1 MSFLFVDTF
10 VMSEGALPE
19 WGTFCED
26 QAQKLA
32 DCFKQELRQFRL
44 NNPQFENVPTAG
56 FARLFTASFL
66 THFEES
72 EAPSQTRESN
82 AAAAT
87 SSTTA
92 TSPPARQKV
101 WKSIFRKRE
110 SKEEM
115 SSSTNAS
122 ASASGSGSSE
132 GKMRKRSNTMKAS
145 VNSSAATRSPFVEQA
160 TVVKSSNMNMLQ
172 FNNQSSD
179 NFDNLS
185 WTRCHVSLSLTHG
198 MYQLLIR
205 CPPKVCPSLIA
216 PYGLMI

>member
-26 QAQKLA
+26 QAKQLA
-32 DCFKQELRQFRL
+32 ECFKQELRQFRL
-44 NNPQFENVPTAG
+44 NNPQYDNVPSAG

-66 THFEES
+66 SHFEET
-72 EAPSQTRESN
+72 EASQNREIN

-87 SSTTA
+87 STSV
-92 TSPPARQKV
+92 TSPPAGRQKV

-110 SKEEM
+110 GKENNTEKE
-115 SSSTNAS
+115 SSSS
-122 ASASGSGSSE
+122 SSSSE
-132 GKMRKRSNTMKAS
+132 AKTRKRSNTMRAS
-145 VNSSAATRSPFVEQA
+145 VSSSSSSAARSPFVEQP
-160 TVVKSSNMNMLQ
+160 TVVMSSNMNMLQ

-179 NFDNLS
+179 NFDNLN
-185 WTRCHVSLSLTHG
+185 WTRCNVSLCLTHG

-205 CPPKVCPSLIA
+205 CPPKVR
-216 PYGLMI
+216 

>member
-26 QAQKLA
+26 QAHKLA

-44 NNPQFENVPTAG
+44 NNPQFDNVPTAG

-66 THFEES
+66 THFEEA
-72 EAPSQTRESN
+72 EASRESN

-87 SSTTA
+87 STTV
-92 TSPPARQKV
+92 TSPPGRQKV
-101 WKSIFRKRE
+101 WKSIFRKRDN
-110 SKEEM
+110 KENTEKE
-115 SSSTNAS
+115 SSSS
-122 ASASGSGSSE
+122 SSSE
-132 GKMRKRSNTMKAS
+132 GKMRKRSNTMRAS
-145 VNSSAATRSPFVEQA
+145 VSTPAATTTRSPFAEQP
-160 TVVKSSNMNMLQ
+160 TVVMSSNMNMLQ
-172 FNNQSSD
+172 FNQSSD

-185 WTRCHVSLSLTHG
+185 WTRCHVSLCLTHG

-205 CPPKVCPSLIA
+205 CPPKVCSL
-216 PYGLMI
+216 PVVPLWSV

>member
-26 QAQKLA
+26 QAHKLA
-32 DCFKQELRQFRL
+32 DRFKQELRQFRL
-44 NNPQFENVPTAG
+44 NNPQYDHVPSAG

-72 EAPSQTRESN
+72 EASQNREIN

-87 SSTTA
+87 STAVTSTVV
-92 TSPPARQKV
+92 TSPPAGRQKV
-101 WKSIFRKRE
+101 WKSIFRKRDGKDSSIE
-110 SKEEM
+110 KE
-115 SSSTNAS
+115 SSSS
-122 ASASGSGSSE
+122 SSE
-132 GKMRKRSNTMKAS
+132 GKMRKRSNTMRAS
-145 VNSSAATRSPFVEQA
+145 VSASGSSSHSPFVDQP
-160 TVVKSSNMNMLQ
+160 TVVMSSNMNMLQ

-179 NFDNLS
+179 NFDNLN
-185 WTRCHVSLSLTHG
+185 WTRCNVSLCLTHG

-205 CPPKVCPSLIA
+205 CPPKVR
-216 PYGLMI
+216 

>member
-26 QAQKLA
+26 QAHKLA

-44 NNPQFENVPTAG
+44 NNPQYDHVPSAG

-66 THFEES
+66 SHFEET
-72 EAPSQTRESN
+72 ERATEGSQNKEIN

-87 SSTTA
+87 STTV
-92 TSPPARQKV
+92 TSPPAGRQKV
-101 WKSIFRKRE
+101 WKSIFRKRD
-110 SKEEM
+110 SKDNITEKE
-115 SSSTNAS
+115 SSSS
-122 ASASGSGSSE
+122 SSSE
-132 GKMRKRSNTMKAS
+132 GRVRKRSNTMKAS
-145 VNSSAATRSPFVEQA
+145 VSSSGSSSRSPFVDQP
-160 TVVKSSNMNMLQ
+160 TVVMSSNMNMLQ

-179 NFDNLS
+179 NFDNLN
-185 WTRCHVSLSLTHG
+185 WTRCNVSLCLTHG

-205 CPPKVCPSLIA
+205 CPPKVCW
-216 PYGLMI
+216 

>member
-44 NNPQFENVPTAG
+44 SNPQFDSVPTAG

-66 THFEES
+66 THFEEADAS
-72 EAPSQTRESN
+72 HTRETN

-87 SSTTA
+87 STTA
-92 TSPPARQKV
+92 TSPPGRQKA
-101 WKSIFRKRE
+101 WKSIFRKRDSKDNNERE
-110 SKEEM
+110 SSTTN
-115 SSSTNAS
+115 SSSGAVG
-122 ASASGSGSSE
+122 ASE

-145 VNSSAATRSPFVEQA
+145 VGSSPTLRNSPFVEQP
-160 TVVKSSNMNMLQ
+160 TVVMSSNMNMLQ

-185 WTRCHVSLSLTHG
+185 WTRCHVSLCLTHG

-205 CPPKVCPSLIA
+205 SPPKVCALPVYLTVWVI
-216 PYGLMI
+216 

>member
-32 DCFKQELRQFRL
+32 DCFKQELRQFRQ
-44 NNPQFENVPTAG
+44 NNPRYDNVPSAG

-66 THFEES
+66 SHFEEN
-72 EAPSQTRESN
+72 EAASQNREIN

-87 SSTTA
+87 STTV
-92 TSPPARQKV
+92 TSPPTGRQKV
-101 WKSIFRKRE
+101 WKSIFRKRDVKDSSTE
-110 SKEEM
+110 KE
-115 SSSTNAS
+115 SSS
-122 ASASGSGSSE
+122 GE
-132 GKMRKRSNTMKAS
+132 GKARKRSSTMRAS
-145 VNSSAATRSPFVEQA
+145 VSSSASSATRSPFVDQP
-160 TVVKSSNMNMLQ
+160 TVVMSSNMNMLQ

-179 NFDNLS
+179 NFDSLS
-185 WTRCHVSLSLTHG
+185 WSRCHVSLCLTHG

-205 CPPKVCPSLIA
+205 CPPKVR
-216 PYGLMI
+216 

>member
-19 WGTFCED
+19 WGTYCED

-44 NNPQFENVPTAG
+44 NNPQFDNVPTAG

-66 THFEES
+66 THFEEA
-72 EAPSQTRESN
+72 EAPTQTRESN

-87 SSTTA
+87 SSTV

-110 SKEEM
+110 SKEEL

-122 ASASGSGSSE
+122 ASSE

-145 VNSSAATRSPFVEQA
+145 VNTSAAVRSPFVEQA

-185 WTRCHVSLSLTHG
+185 WTRCHVSLALTHG